1 MHWVLSVG
9 YLFSYM
15 LYWYMHTKIC
25 HKTARRVAKT
35 GQSKVVYVYSLC
47 RLWIAHTIMQ
57 LTSTYY
63 Q

>member
-15 LYWYMHTKIC
+15 LYMHTKIC
-25 HKTARRVAKT
+25 HTTVGRIAKT
-35 GQSKVVYVYSLC
+35 GQSEVVYVYSPC
-47 RLWIAHTIMQ
+47 RLWIAYTITQ

-63 Q
+63 QQ